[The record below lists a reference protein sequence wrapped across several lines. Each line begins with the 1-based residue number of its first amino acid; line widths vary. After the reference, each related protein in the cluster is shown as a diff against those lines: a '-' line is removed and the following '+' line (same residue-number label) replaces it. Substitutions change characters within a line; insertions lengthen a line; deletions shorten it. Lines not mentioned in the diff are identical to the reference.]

1 MELTDYERKRNEN
14 IKNNEA
20 MVQSLHLR
28 KLVES
33 LSKTT
38 KRKSA
43 NKHTRCHK
51 NMSKNVEDE
60 GSDSE
65 YDPCLEKCTQS
76 DEDNPELEKD
86 GIGQDALE
94 EEICTSTRPHV
105 KASLMAPGGK
115 HHSKYHRITT
125 NDVQSSTPMCTRSL
139 LSGLNS
145 PPVDGINM
153 PISLNT
159 SVGGQSQLG
168 NNLNEDYSTFNT
180 NNHTIDGDACED
192 QHAQVHSNSS
202 LAVSIGGAPTPKR
215 RDVRKRTMGHGLDKI
230 NERHGSRL
238 AIFVPE
244 GKIRP
249 EHPVQAAK
257 LASECGVALR
267 DHLPIHPHWKNYKKT
282 RLVVDVNHDGPSKKA
297 YEQIQLRGPPPNVN
311 AADWEKLLKKWND
324 PKHKETC
331 DKKKEN
337 RGQVKLH
344 QRTGSRSYIAH
355 RFSLRSKF
363 QNRDPDAIEFF
374 GECMTSSKKGCT
386 EFAKEVIDKM
396 ELERQREPDEGEEP
410 KSPTQIAAE
419 TLGQVSSNTQL
430 ISKMGITLPSKKA
443 KTVFSTSQID
453 KMMQA
458 EREVAARVQG
468 ELLHRIASQEE
479 ALNSNKT
486 ELDST
491 KEELQSTKDE
501 VRQMRLRQAETE
513 LILRRLLEER
523 ETQSNA

>member
-1 MELTDYERKRNEN
+1 MYNSF
-14 IKNNEA
+14 
-20 MVQSLHLR
+20 VSLIYR
-28 KLVES
+28 
-33 LSKTT
+33 
-38 KRKSA
+38 
-43 NKHTRCHK
+43 
-51 NMSKNVEDE
+51 
-60 GSDSE
+60 
-65 YDPCLEKCTQS
+65 
-76 DEDNPELEKD
+76 
-86 GIGQDALE
+86 
-94 EEICTSTRPHV
+94 
-105 KASLMAPGGK
+105 ASLMAPGGK
-115 HHSKYHRITT
+115 HHSKYQRITT

-202 LAVSIGGAPTPKR
+202 LVVSIGGAPTPKR

-267 DHLPIHPHWKNYKKT
+267 DHLPIYPHWKNYKKVYKNDNNEGATVENIDHISKVLGVVAT
-282 RLVVDVNHDGPSKKA
+282 RLAVDVNHDGPSKKTCEDIVKKGVRQQRYHLKKNYFNGLS

-331 DKKKEN
+331 DKNKEN

-344 QRTGSRSYIAH
+344 QRT
-355 RFSLRSKF
+355 
-363 QNRDPDAIEFF
+363 
-374 GECMTSSKKGCT
+374 
-386 EFAKEVIDKM
+386 
-396 ELERQREPDEGEEP
+396 
-410 KSPTQIAAE
+410 
-419 TLGQVSSNTQL
+419 
-430 ISKMGITLPSKKA
+430 
-443 KTVFSTSQID
+443 
-453 KMMQA
+453 
-458 EREVAARVQG
+458 
-468 ELLHRIASQEE
+468 
-479 ALNSNKT
+479 
-486 ELDST
+486 
-491 KEELQSTKDE
+491 
-501 VRQMRLRQAETE
+501 
-513 LILRRLLEER
+513 
-523 ETQSNA
+523 

>member
-1 MELTDYERKRNEN
+1 MELTDYERKQNEN

-105 KASLMAPGGK
+105 KASLMAPG
-115 HHSKYHRITT
+115 
-125 NDVQSSTPMCTRSL
+125 
-139 LSGLNS
+139 
-145 PPVDGINM
+145 
-153 PISLNT
+153 
-159 SVGGQSQLG
+159 VGGQSQLG

-267 DHLPIHPHWKNYKKT
+267 DHLPIHPHWKNYKKVCKNDNNEGATVENINHISKVLGVVAT

-297 YEQIQLRGPPPNVN
+297 CEDIVKKGVRQQCYH
-311 AADWEKLLKKWND
+311 LKKNYF
-324 PKHKETC
+324 
-331 DKKKEN
+331 N
-337 RGQVKLH
+337 GL
-344 QRTGSRSYIAH
+344 
-355 RFSLRSKF
+355 
-363 QNRDPDAIEFF
+363 
-374 GECMTSSKKGCT
+374 
-386 EFAKEVIDKM
+386 
-396 ELERQREPDEGEEP
+396 
-410 KSPTQIAAE
+410 
-419 TLGQVSSNTQL
+419 
-430 ISKMGITLPSKKA
+430 
-443 KTVFSTSQID
+443 
-453 KMMQA
+453 
-458 EREVAARVQG
+458 
-468 ELLHRIASQEE
+468 
-479 ALNSNKT
+479 
-486 ELDST
+486 
-491 KEELQSTKDE
+491 
-501 VRQMRLRQAETE
+501 
-513 LILRRLLEER
+513 
-523 ETQSNA
+523 